1 MEFITYYKPV
11 KTFNE
16 LAVKS
21 LDDFVYGI
29 APYPVTAKNGM
40 VIGGG
45 IVYPE
50 INMTLP
56 PMNIDESTMPE
67 VRKQYTE
74 MIEGILRRAKDL
86 YAPGI
91 VVELELL
98 PDTTINPK
106 WGIEINKILRDKMYE
121 YEEKYGLK
129 SILRCTPND
138 TREIIRPPLMRRGEL
153 LENMFITFEKCAEDG
168 ADILS
173 IESTGGKEVHDEALI
188 TCDIRKAIFAL
199 GVLGVRD
206 MRFLW
211 SNIVSIAEK
220 TGSIAG
226 GDTACGFANT
236 ALALAEQGMIPRVFA
251 AVDRVAT
258 IPRSLVAFEMGAT
271 GPDKDCGYE
280 GPYMKAI
287 AGIPISMEGKT
298 AACAHLS
305 SLGNIAACV
314 CDLWSNESV
323 QNVKLL
329 SAPAPV
335 VSTEQLIYDCR
346 LMNEAAADGRNF
358 ALKMRDWLAD
368 SDSKLDPQAYVLRPD
383 IVLEISQELVKEKNA
398 FVATKKAAALAVEVI
413 KRGMAQGKVLVSPKE
428 KKWLDIISSQIETI
442 PDDEEKFW
450 YEIQKELDLEKW
462 RPEEYDLKVTAPQ
475 VAVAWK

>member
-1 MEFITYYKPV
+1 MDYKPV

-21 LDDFVYGI
+21 LDDFIYGI

-45 IVYPE
+45 AVYPE

-56 PMNIDESTMPE
+56 PITVDESTMPE
-67 VRKQYTE
+67 VRKQYAE
-74 MIEGILRRAKDL
+74 MIEGILKRAKAL
-86 YAPGI
+86 HAPGI
-91 VVELELL
+91 IVELELL
-98 PDTTINPK
+98 PPTTIEPK
-106 WGIEINKILRDKMYE
+106 WGIEINKILREKMYE

-129 SILRCTPND
+129 SLLRCTPND
-138 TREIIRPPLMRRGEL
+138 TREIMRPPLMRRGDL
-153 LENMFITFEKCAEDG
+153 LESIFTTFEKCAEDG

-173 IESTGGKEVHDEALI
+173 IETTGGKEVHDEALV

-206 MRFLW
+206 MRFIW
-211 SNIVSIAEK
+211 SKIVEIAEQ

-236 ALALAEQGMIPRVFA
+236 ALALAEQSMIPRVFA

-258 IPRSLVAFEMGAT
+258 VPRTLAGFEVGAV

-287 AGIPISMEGKT
+287 AGVPISMEGKT

-305 SLGNIAACV
+305 SIGNVAACV
-314 CDLWSNESV
+314 CDMWSNESV
-323 QNVKLL
+323 QNIKLL

-335 VSTEQLIYDCR
+335 VYTEQLIYDCR
-346 LMNEAAADGRNF
+346 LMNEAAAEGRSY
-358 ALKMRDWLAD
+358 ALKLRDWLAD
-368 SDSKLDPQAYVLRPD
+368 SDSRLDPQAYVLRPD
-383 IVLEISQELVKEKNA
+383 IVLEISKELVKEKDA
-398 FVATKKAAALAVEVI
+398 FIATKKAAALAVDVL
-413 KRGMAQGKVLVSPKE
+413 KRGMAAGEVQVLPKE

-442 PDDEEKFW
+442 PDDWQEFW
-450 YEIQKELDLEKW
+450 HEMQKELDLSKW
-462 RPEEYDLKVTAPQ
+462 RPEEYDLEVTA
-475 VAVAWK
+475 AKTASAG

>member
-1 MEFITYYKPV
+1 MEYKPV
-11 KTFNE
+11 KTFDE

-29 APYPVTAKNGM
+29 APHPVTAKNGM

-45 IVYPE
+45 TVYPE
-50 INMTLP
+50 INLTLP
-56 PMNIDESTMPE
+56 PMNINESTMPE
-67 VRKQYTE
+67 VRRQYAE
-74 MIEGILRRAKDL
+74 MIEGILKRAKSL

-91 VVELELL
+91 IVEVELL
-98 PDTTINPK
+98 PETTMTPQ

-121 YEEKYGLK
+121 YENKYGLK
-129 SILRCTPND
+129 SLLRCTPND
-138 TREIIRPPLMRRGEL
+138 TREIVRPPLMRRGEL
-153 LENMFITFEKCAEDG
+153 LENMFTTFEKCAEDG

-173 IESTGGKEVHDEALI
+173 IESTGGKEVHDEGLV
-188 TCDIRKAIFAL
+188 TCDIRKVVFAL

-211 SNIVSIAEK
+211 SRIVEIARR

-236 ALALAEQGMIPRVFA
+236 ALALAEQEMIPRVFA

-287 AGIPISMEGKT
+287 AGVPISMEGKT

-305 SLGNIAACV
+305 AVGNIAACV
-314 CDLWSNESV
+314 CDMWSNESV

-346 LMNEAAADGRNF
+346 LMNEAAADGREF

-368 SDSKLDPQAYVLRPD
+368 SDSSLDPQAYVLRPD
-383 IVLEISQELVKEKNA
+383 VVLEISGELVKEKDP
-398 FVATKKAAALAVEVI
+398 FLATKKAAALAVEVI
-413 KRGMAQGKVLVSPKE
+413 KRGVEKGELNLSARE
-428 KKWLDIISSQIETI
+428 KKWLDIISSQLETI

-450 YEIQKELDLEKW
+450 FELQKELDLNKW
-462 RPEEYDLKVTAPQ
+462 RPEEYDLEVTA
-475 VAVAWK
+475 AKAASAK

>member
-1 MEFITYYKPV
+1 MDYKPV
-11 KTFNE
+11 KTFGE

-29 APYPVTAKNGM
+29 APHPVKAKNGM
-40 VIGGG
+40 VIGAGT
-45 IVYPE
+45 VYPE

-56 PMNIDESTMPE
+56 PMNIEESTMPE
-67 VRKQYTE
+67 VRRQYAE
-74 MIEGILRRAKDL
+74 MIEGILKRARDL

-91 VVELELL
+91 IVELELL
-98 PDTTINPK
+98 PETTMKPE
-106 WGIEINKILRDKMYE
+106 WGIEINKILRDKMHE
-121 YEEKYGLK
+121 YEDKYGLK
-129 SILRCTPND
+129 SLLRCTPND
-138 TREIIRPPLMRRGEL
+138 TREILRPPLMKRGEL

-173 IESTGGKEVHDEALI
+173 IESTGGKEVHDEALV
-188 TCDIRKAIFAL
+188 TCNIRKAIFAL

-211 SNIVSIAEK
+211 SNIVRIAER
-220 TGSIAG
+220 TGAIAG

-258 IPRSLVAFEMGAT
+258 IPRSLVAFEMGAI

-287 AGIPISMEGKT
+287 AGVPISMEGKT

-305 SLGNIAACV
+305 AIGNIAACV
-314 CDLWSNESV
+314 CDMWSNESV

-346 LMNEAAADGRNF
+346 LMNEAAADGRSF
-358 ALKMRDWLAD
+358 ALKMRDWLAA
-368 SDSKLDPQAYVLRPD
+368 SDSRLDPQAYVLRPD
-383 IVLEISQELVKEKNA
+383 IVLEISQELVKEKDA
-398 FVATKKAAALAVEVI
+398 FIATKKAAALAAEVI
-413 KRGMAQGKVLVSPKE
+413 KRGLARGEVQVSSRE

-442 PDDEEKFW
+442 PDDWEEFW
-450 YEIQKELDLEKW
+450 YEIQKELDLEKF
-462 RPEEYDLKVTAPQ
+462 RPEEYDLEVIMARG
-475 VAVAWK
+475 ASAGN